1 MNVYFDYVGDL
12 NPEDWDSSDREFEES
27 LNHYFNHYC
36 FALTLIVPSPLF
48 YPNPNFTLTLIVP

>member
-1 MNVYFDYVGDL
+1 MNAYFDYVGDL

-27 LNHYFNHYC
+27 LNHYC